1 MPALSKT
8 QQRLMGQAYGV
19 RKFMDTKGKEGID
32 PDTIDSKYREEIV
45 DIAKGM
51 KKKALK
57 DFAST
62 KHKGLPEEV
71 EESETP
77 VYNEKMPFIWSQLEP
92 DSKEAKKR
100 GKLSDLQNLVDY
112 RTFLNK
118 RKK

>member
-51 KKKALK
+51 KKKPLK
-57 DFAST
+57 TLLPQNIRDCLKKS
-62 KHKGLPEEV
+62 KNRKPQSIMKKCLLSGL
-71 EESETP
+71 
-77 VYNEKMPFIWSQLEP
+77 N
-92 DSKEAKKR
+92 
-100 GKLSDLQNLVDY
+100 
-112 RTFLNK
+112 
-118 RKK
+118 